1 MSDMTW
7 KQFKAHIDK
16 QLSEQGINEDTPIWY
31 IDVSFPCMPSE
42 DNQRNYKVPI
52 ISIDEDSGMA
62 IDD

>member
-31 IDVSFPCMPSE
+31 IDVSPLYA
-42 DNQRNYKVPI
+42 QR
-52 ISIDEDSGMA
+52 G
-62 IDD
+62 